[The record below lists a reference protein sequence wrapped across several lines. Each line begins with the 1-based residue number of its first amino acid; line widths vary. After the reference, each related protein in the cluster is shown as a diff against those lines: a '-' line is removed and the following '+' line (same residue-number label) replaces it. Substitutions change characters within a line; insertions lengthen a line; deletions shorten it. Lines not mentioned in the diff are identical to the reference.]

1 MRRFYLQ
8 IFNKIYFIG
17 GAMLEKELSELSDQ
31 SLLSLYKSIIP
42 STSLL
47 ESISGKLDS
56 HGGGLLKQIKSN
68 AENKNDNSFT
78 TDKTVLN
85 YKRHLIEMKIFSLK
99 ILEEINQRNLETN
112 ESYQIINKEIDFIES
127 CSEFFDNNSV
137 PSLSSVP
144 QGTETLPY
152 LNRGVKK

>member
-1 MRRFYLQ
+1 
-8 IFNKIYFIG
+8 
-17 GAMLEKELSELSDQ
+17 MLEKELSELSDQ

-47 ESISGKLDS
+47 ESISGKLDN

-68 AENKNDNSFT
+68 AENKNDNSFR

-112 ESYQIINKEIDFIES
+112 ESYQIINKEIDYIEA